1 MPLLLD
7 TGPLYA
13 LADAD
18 DAWHEVVRDL
28 LEERRESLLV
38 PVTVLPEV
46 TYLLRSRLG
55 MEVETAF
62 VSSVANG
69 ELVTEELREVDLARS
84 VELMEKYADIGF
96 VDSTVVA
103 IAERLNL
110 SRIVTTDRR
119 HFGAIRPRHCSVFEL
134 LPADPP

>member
-18 DAWHEVVRDL
+18 DAWHDLVREL

-55 MEVETAF
+55 VKVETAF

-69 ELVTEELREVDLARS
+69 ELLPEELRAVDLARS
-84 VELMEKYADIGF
+84 VELMKKYSDIGF

-103 IAERLNL
+103 IAERLNF
-110 SRIVTTDRR
+110 SSIVTTDRR
-119 HFGAIRPRHCSVFEL
+119 HFGAIRPRHCSGFEL
-134 LPADPP
+134 LPATSP